1 MRIYADLHIHS
12 RYARACS
19 PQLTPE
25 NIDLWCRIKGV
36 GLVNC
41 ADFTHPKW
49 FAEIKEKLEPE
60 GNGLYRLKPNLR
72 LKDSRFKEKKL
83 ANVHFIIGTEVAC
96 IYSHAGATRRV
107 HHCLYAPSLEVAEQ
121 INQKLAA
128 RGCKLGGDGRPI
140 FGLSSQN
147 LLELI
152 LEADAKSVLIPAHV
166 WTPWFAIFGSKSG
179 YNSVEECFESL
190 TKHIFALE
198 TGLSSDPAMNW
209 RLSKLDNYTLVSH
222 SDAHSLPNIGREAD
236 IFEGEEISYDNI
248 MQAIRCASPKAVAA
262 GKDKKLPLRLAGT
275 VEFFPD
281 EGRYHFDGHRDCKI
295 RLEPSE
301 TIKLKGVCPVC
312 KRPLTIGVLNR
323 VNELADRKVGFK
335 PNGVLP
341 FISLIELDKVIAQ
354 AQGVKGRQ
362 TKAVEAEYWDLVSAG
377 GGEMFTLIDLPE
389 EELKKVTNERVVEAI
404 KRLRQG
410 EVTIEP
416 GYDGEYGVINIFKSG
431 ELVLKPQSSLF

>member
-1 MRIYADLHIHS
+1 
-12 RYARACS
+12 
-19 PQLTPE
+19 
-25 NIDLWCRIKGV
+25 V

-60 GNGLYRLKPNLR
+60 GNGLYRLKSNLR
-72 LKDSRFKEKKL
+72 LKDPRFKEKKIID
-83 ANVHFIIGTEVAC
+83 VHFIIGTEVAC
-96 IYSHAGATRRV
+96 IYSHAGATRRI
-107 HHCLYAPSLEVAEQ
+107 HHCLYAPSIEIAEK
-121 INQKLAA
+121 INQRLAV

-152 LEADAKSVLIPAHV
+152 LEADAKSVLIPAHI

-179 YNSVEECFESL
+179 YNSVEECFGSL

-248 MQAIRCASPKAVAA
+248 MQAIRCANPKAVAA

-275 VEFFPD
+275 IEFFPD
-281 EGRYHFDGHRDCKI
+281 EGRYHLDGHRDCKVS
-295 RLEPSE
+295 LEPSE
-301 TIKLKGVCPVC
+301 TLKHKGVCPVC

-323 VNELADRKVGFK
+323 VNELADRKVGSK
-335 PNGVLP
+335 PNGALP
-341 FISLIELDKVIAQ
+341 FNSLVELDKVIAQ

-362 TKAVEAEYWDLVSAG
+362 AKAVEAEYWNLVTLG
-377 GGEMFTLIDLPE
+377 KGELRTLLDITE
-389 EELKKVTNERVVEAI
+389 QELKQVTTDGIVEAI
-404 KRLRQG
+404 RRLRQG
-410 EVTIEP
+410 KVAIEP
-416 GYDGEYGVINIFKSG
+416 GYDGEYGVIKLFTADEKIVN
-431 ELVLKPQSSLF
+431 PQTSLF